1 MKLSEIEFSTP
12 DPGDHFVK
20 SYRKSDNQINIEWLY
35 TQFSFE
41 LIIFLKYQARR
52 ATTKDRLKGYHSP
65 TQLASRKLK
74 PQISGSFK
82 KSYRLKKL

>member
-52 ATTKDRLKGYHSP
+52 ATTKDSP